1 MRQIIIFSE
10 QELQHLMTVG
20 NEVECRMRDGQTLVF
35 MSEETYR
42 EEMRLKN
49 NPS

>member
-20 NEVECRMRDGQTLVF
+20 NEVEYRMKDGPTLVF